1 MKGGLRLNFN
11 FSITENCFSIIF
23 AISETFKDLE
33 GENMRKYNVINLHVK
48 AFLAIPF
55 FPQKLFFFFARSDCL
70 FFLC

>member
-11 FSITENCFSIIF
+11 LSMTENCFSIIF
-23 AISETFKDLE
+23 AISETFEDLE
-33 GENMRKYNVINLHVK
+33 GEKMRKYNVINLHVK

-55 FPQKLFFFFARSDCL
+55 FLKRCFSFLLDLIAF